1 MDNKVGWLT
10 IILLVTF
17 LSVSWMVWI
26 RFTPFIQLEKKV
38 ALLFEKLFGHPQ
50 MTYSNGFFNALLT
63 FLVNYGSAFY
73 LSSATVV
80 ISIFLFLKGEFYL
93 GVSFLGVMSTG
104 GILGGVLKNFF
115 KRPRPNNSL
124 AVDSGYSFPSGH
136 AIASSLFFWT
146 IILLLVPAL
155 TVGPLRIFLS
165 LIFFMLWFLIIFS
178 RLYFHAH
185 HLGDLIVGVSYAI
198 FWVRSGIFIYQYLFI
213 Q

>member
-1 MDNKVGWLT
+1 MNSKIGWLT
-10 IILLVTF
+10 IILLVAF

-38 ALLFEKLFGHPQ
+38 ALLFEEFFGHPQ
-50 MTYSNGFFNALLT
+50 MTYSNGCFNALLT

-73 LSSATVV
+73 LSSATLV
-80 ISIFLFLKGEFYL
+80 ISFLLFLKGDFYL
-93 GVSFLGVMSTG
+93 GISFLGIMSTG
-104 GILGGVLKNFF
+104 GIFGGVLKNFF
-115 KRPRPNNSL
+115 KRPRPSHSL

-146 IILLLVPAL
+146 IILLLIPVL
-155 TVGPLRIFLS
+155 TVNPLRTILTFIL
-165 LIFFMLWFLIIFS
+165 LVLWFLIIFS

-198 FWVRSGIFIYQYLFI
+198 FWVRSGIFIYQYLFTK
-213 Q
+213 